1 MFAEIKLT
9 LAEGGERTVGL
20 KAHAAI
26 PIRYKNIFH
35 TDLMRDI
42 TKFMSRDNTMTEEA
56 IGGILDMIP
65 QLAFVMAMSAEG
77 RDMSTLTVE
86 NYITWVEQF
95 SSDTFTEKSGE
106 IINIYFGSTESDSTP
121 KN

>member
-1 MFAEIKLT
+1 MFAEIKLK

-35 TDLMRDI
+35 KDLLRDL
-42 TKFMSRDNTMTEEA
+42 TKFMYGSADGEDS
-56 IGGILDMIP
+56 IGEVLDMIP
-65 QLAFVMAMSAEG
+65 QLTFVMAKSAEG
-77 RDMSTLTVE
+77 ADMSTLTVE
-86 NYITWVEQF
+86 NYITWLEQF
-95 SSDTFTEKSGE
+95 SSDAFTEKSGE
-106 IINIYFGSTESDSTP
+106 IINIYFGSTESDSKP